1 MSINTL
7 ARVFTPHGN
16 IVYTA
21 NDFRQTLR
29 IAVAG
34 TVALSISTFYDVQYG
49 VFFVVYPLMLLSLVP
64 VFNRHVAR
72 QFIFSA
78 AVKLRGNGADRRLS
92 VAVAGDYDAGGLR
105 PLRDALSFYEPG
117 PLFLLGSMGV
127 VCQSTMLN
135 FMSYPTSN
143 WHTLMFSNIE
153 ACVMAVALS
162 ALLNYLIPDVE
173 PRQPPPRIEKDAA
186 RIRHESLLSGSVAT
200 MIFVVFQI
208 CDLSDSLS
216 ALMAGILILFPMH
229 YRGAVISSIWRVVG
243 VVLACLYILVVQLL
257 IYDFSNHMVL
267 MMPLIALGLAFSARL
282 HVMEK
287 VGAGVGFASI
297 TTIGIMFGQN
307 LHPDQDLNLQRSVPD
322 KLGHYLAYRH
332 PDAGVSRPPHPKLL
346 CGRRGS
352 LLANRNQ
359 AGKVR
364 YSATLRRRSD
374 KSPPWRRE

>member
-7 ARVFTPHGN
+7 AHVFTPHGN

-21 NDFRQTLR
+21 NDFRQTVR

-34 TVALSISTFYDVQYG
+34 TIALSISTFYDVQYG
-49 VFFVVYPLMLLSLVP
+49 VFFVVYPLMLMSLVP
-64 VFNRHVAR
+64 MFNLHVAR

-78 AVKLRGNGADRRLS
+78 AVNCVEMVLIVGYLS
-92 VAVAGDYDAGGLR
+92 QWPVIMTLVVF
-105 PLRDALSFYEPG
+105 ALYVMRFR
-117 PLFLLGSMGV
+117 
-127 VCQSTMLN
+127 

-143 WHTLMFSNIE
+143 WHTLMFSNME

-162 ALLNYLIPDVE
+162 ALLHYLIPDVE
-173 PRQPPPRIEKDAA
+173 PRKPPPRIEKDAA
-186 RIRHESLLSGSVAT
+186 RIRHESLLSGTVAT
-200 MIFVVFQI
+200 IIFVVFQI

-243 VVLACLYILVVQLL
+243 VVLACLYILVVQLI
-257 IYDFSNHMVL
+257 IYDFSNHMIL
-267 MMPLIALGLAFSARL
+267 MMPLIGLGLAFSARL

-307 LHPDQDLNLQRSVPD
+307 LHPYQDLVFSDLYRITSVT
-322 KLGHYLAYRH
+322 
-332 PDAGVSRPPHPKLL
+332 VSLVVTLTLVFLMHRLL
-346 CGRRGS
+346 NCF
-352 LLANRNQ
+352 A
-359 AGKVR
+359 
-364 YSATLRRRSD
+364 ATRFVVSD
-374 KSPPWRRE
+374 

>member
-29 IAVAG
+29 IAFAG
-34 TVALSISTFYDVQYG
+34 MISLSISTFYDVQYG

-78 AVKLRGNGADRRLS
+78 AVNCVEMVLIVGYLS
-92 VAVAGDYDAGGLR
+92 QWPIVMTLVVFGLYVMR
-105 PLRDALSFYEPG
+105 FRFMSQG

-135 FMSYPTSN
+135 FMSYTSSN
-143 WHTLMFSNIE
+143 WHTLLFSNME

-162 ALLNYLIPDVE
+162 ALMNYLIPDVE
-173 PRQPPPRIEKDAA
+173 PRKPPPRIEKDAA
-186 RIRHESLLSGSVAT
+186 RVRHESLLSGTVAT
-200 MIFVVFQI
+200 LIFVVFQM

-229 YRGAVISSIWRVVG
+229 YRGAVISSVWRVVG
-243 VVLACLYILVVQLL
+243 VVLSCLYILVVQLL

-267 MMPLIALGLAFSARL
+267 MMPLIGLGLAFSARL

-307 LHPDQDLNLQRSVPD
+307 LHPDQDLIFSDLYRITSVTT
-322 KLGHYLAYRH
+322 
-332 PDAGVSRPPHPKLL
+332 
-346 CGRRGS
+346 S
-352 LLANRNQ
+352 LI
-359 AGKVR
+359 V
-364 YSATLRRRSD
+364 TLTLVFLVHRILNCFAPTRFIFS
-374 KSPPWRRE
+374 E